1 MKTLLKRLIQEEAG
15 QDVIEYALLAAG
27 ISVIIIPIAP
37 DIGDVLVNVYN
48 DILDKVGD
56 IPGA

>member
-1 MKTLLKRLIQEEAG
+1 MQEEAG

>member
-1 MKTLLKRLIQEEAG
+1 VKTLLKRLIQEEAG